1 MGGTSLQGLRVKP
14 ESQQSHES
22 WVGGE
27 GGQGGQTGVSR
38 RDRLS
43 PKQVARAWA
52 HGLLGS

>member
-38 RDRLS
+38 RDRRS
-43 PKQVARAWA
+43 PKQVVRAWA